1 MVGREIPE
9 QWMNCLIKQQ
19 KDKASRGP
27 LFAWEKQPV
36 CVCVRSG
43 RIPCHHN
50 PVFHQQG
57 GHGARLQT
65 VPNKAVQSGGIRSLI
80 NSAYLQHLSDSKCL
94 FGPLV
99 AALFVL
105 LVLSGNVF
113 AARRKPSDC
122 KPNLHPL
129 ETHQLCSRLISC
141 TRTISILPWELK
153 CDHPVLGCTH
163 RVTPGRFAGKF
174 DLNVLITVQWNFTFK
189 QERGFTKGTSS

>member
-1 MVGREIPE
+1 MCAEWQNTLSP
-9 QWMNCLIKQQ
+9 
-19 KDKASRGP
+19 
-27 LFAWEKQPV
+27 QP
-36 CVCVRSG
+36 RFSA
-43 RIPCHHN
+43 
-50 PVFHQQG
+50 G

-65 VPNKAVQSGGIRSLI
+65 VPNKAVRSGGIRSLI
-80 NSAYLQHLSDSKCL
+80 NSAHLQHLSDSECL

-129 ETHQLCSRLISC
+129 ETHQLYSRLISC

-153 CDHPVLGCTH
+153 CVCGVDTGTH
-163 RVTPGRFAGKF
+163 TNSRNTGHISTF
-174 DLNVLITVQWNFTFK
+174 DLDKNKWCVWLKTNK
-189 QERGFTKGTSS
+189 HMG